1 MEGKLTNLLTG
12 LRKNHST
19 QHWLMC
25 MLEMWKDT
33 LDKGGYFCATFM
45 NLCKAFDTLNHNLL
59 IVKLE
64 ADGFKRESLSF
75 MKSYLIDRQQRSQL
89 QILVFRKRSLQ
100 EYPKAQYLDRFYLII
115 LSMISLF

>member
-1 MEGKLTNLLTG
+1 MEDKLLNLLTG

-45 NLCKAFDTLNHNLL
+45 NL
-59 IVKLE
+59 
-64 ADGFKRESLSF
+64 
-75 MKSYLIDRQQRSQL
+75 
-89 QILVFRKRSLQ
+89 
-100 EYPKAQYLDRFYLII
+100 
-115 LSMISLF
+115 